1 MKSMAARISASDSA
15 GLPALGGIAPLPL
28 ITDCTRASVPCLI
41 RGAHSA
47 LLPSFGAFAT
57 PAVWP
62 AVQVLS
68 ETFLPTTAPRLD
80 FVPPTA
86 AGFNAG
92 SLELAPGRVAM
103 NATPRATSASVDEGV
118 PPF

>member
-57 PAVWP
+57 PAVGD
-62 AVQVLS
+62 AGQVLS
-68 ETFLPTTAPRLD
+68 ETFLPSTAPGLD
-80 FVPPTA
+80 CVA
-86 AGFNAG
+86 AT
-92 SLELAPGRVAM
+92 APGF
-103 NATPRATSASVDEGV
+103 TSGPLTLSPAC
-118 PPF
+118 FA